1 MKIKWE
7 TYDYEG
13 YSFKE
18 GLSGT
23 YNGTTFCTS
32 YTDYPIF
39 LLFAKFRIWLRF
51 KTISQVAEWQT
62 QEGVTLE

>member
-13 YSFKE
+13 QSFKE

-23 YNGTTFCTS
+23 YNDTTFCTS

-39 LLFAKFRIWLRF
+39 LLLARFRIWLRF
-51 KTISQVAEWQT
+51 KIIN
-62 QEGVTLE
+62 

>member
-1 MKIKWE
+1 MVIKWE
-7 TYDYEG
+7 TYNYEG

-23 YNGTTFCTS
+23 YNGTTLCTT
-32 YTDYPIF
+32 YTDYSIF

-51 KTISQVAEWQT
+51 KI
-62 QEGVTLE
+62 LN

>member
-13 YSFKE
+13 RSFKE

-39 LLFAKFRIWLRF
+39 LLLARFRIWLRF
-51 KTISQVAEWQT
+51 KIIN
-62 QEGVTLE
+62 

>member
-1 MKIKWE
+1 MVIKWE
-7 TYDYEG
+7 TYNYEG

-23 YNGTTFCTS
+23 YNGTTLCTS

-51 KTISQVAEWQT
+51 KILNPA
-62 QEGVTLE
+62 LK